1 MAWYPVGF
9 EERRTA
15 GMVGVGQKVGI
26 AEKQRSYEIESLF
39 VFICARINIHD
50 SELFQ

>member
-1 MAWYPVGF
+1 LKSGARRAWWVL
-9 EERRTA
+9 
-15 GMVGVGQKVGI
+15 VQKVGI